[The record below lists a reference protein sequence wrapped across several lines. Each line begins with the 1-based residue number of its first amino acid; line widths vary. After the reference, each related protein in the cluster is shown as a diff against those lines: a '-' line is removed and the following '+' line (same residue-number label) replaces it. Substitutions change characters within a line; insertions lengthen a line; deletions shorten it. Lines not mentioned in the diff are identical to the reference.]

1 MRLIDDHTLEYISQ
15 PFKYFEVFFIIIYA
29 IIYIGI
35 ISSEPKW
42 VHTISI
48 IFHIFICTFL
58 LYKFNPFRVH
68 TLNKNDGKII
78 FASAVFMLANLG
90 ITEIVKHVLYIR
102 I

>member
-1 MRLIDDHTLEYISQ
+1 MRLIADQTLEYISQ
-15 PFKYFEVFFIIIYA
+15 PFKYFEIFFIITYA

-58 LYKFNPFRVH
+58 LNNSIKS
-68 TLNKNDGKII
+68 TKNKAIPITKNVI
-78 FASAVFMLANLG
+78 ANG
-90 ITEIVKHVLYIR
+90 
-102 I
+102 